1 METLASVLK
10 KRREELRLTLREVE
24 EKTGV
29 SNAYLS
35 QLENQKIAKPS
46 PSVLR
51 SLADAYRLPYA
62 HLLELAGH
70 PAVSWRDRRATV
82 FRTSSGLEQLTKEE
96 EKQLLDYLRFLRTR
110 RSSER

>member
-1 METLASVLK
+1 METLATVLK
-10 KRREELRLTLREVE
+10 NRREELGLTLRQVEV
-24 EKTGV
+24 KTGI

-35 QLENQKIAKPS
+35 QLENQKIARPS

-70 PAVSWRDRRATV
+70 PPLSARDRRATV

-96 EKQLLDYLRFLRTR
+96 ERQLLDYLRYLRTR
-110 RSSER
+110 RSREG